1 MASFLGTVLFS
12 VIMGFSIYLSLPIVL
27 RRKTSERTTRLLNAV
42 AIGILVFLM
51 CDVFSDVAPSLYAGG
66 ALAGYGANPVLSII
80 FAVALAMGFFMLY
93 IFENRSKKGLS
104 PARMSLMIAIGMGL
118 QNLTEG
124 LVFGSLSV
132 SLGLFSG
139 VALVVLV
146 GFVLQNITEGFPI
159 AAPFLNHDDKKIGVM
174 ATLFLVGGLPT
185 VIGGIAGFYYSS
197 TMFNI
202 FFDGLAIGAI
212 LYVILP
218 MIKHQLKEMDY
229 MKQKLVYVGIFAG
242 FLIGFLV
249 NLI

>member
-1 MASFLGTVLFS
+1 MTDFLGTVLFS
-12 VIMGFSIYLSLPIVL
+12 FIMGFSIYLSLPIVL
-27 RRKTSERTTRLLNAV
+27 RKKTSERTTRLLNAV
-42 AIGILVFLM
+42 AIGILIFLM
-51 CDVFSDVAPSLYAGG
+51 CDVFSDVTPSLYASGS
-66 ALAGYGANPVLSII
+66 LYGYGADPFLS
-80 FAVALAMGFFMLY
+80 AVFGIALAIGFFMLY
-93 IFENRSKKGLS
+93 YFENRSTKGLS
-104 PARMSLMIAIGMGL
+104 PARMSLMIATGMGL

-132 SLGLFSG
+132 TLGLFSG

-159 AAPFLNHDDKKIGVM
+159 AAPFLNQKDKKLGVM
-174 ATLFLVGGLPT
+174 ALLFLVGGLPT

-197 TMFNI
+197 TTFNI

-218 MIKHQLKEMDY
+218 MLKHQLKDIDHV
-229 MKQKLVYVGIFAG
+229 QKRLIYAGIFIG
-242 FLIGFLV
+242 FLLGFLV